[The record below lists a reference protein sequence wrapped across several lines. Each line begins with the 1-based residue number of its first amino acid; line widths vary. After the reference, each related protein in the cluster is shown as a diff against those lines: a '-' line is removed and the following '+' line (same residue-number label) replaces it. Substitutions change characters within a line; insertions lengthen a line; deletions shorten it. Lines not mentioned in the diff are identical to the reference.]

1 MRYILSM
8 RFFFIPI
15 LLVTTFTTLFSQV
28 NKKSD
33 LLIGKWQMY
42 TYATTNNGKLEISYE
57 GYYKNIYEYK
67 KDGSF
72 IATFYKADSL
82 DAITTGNW
90 ELNTSDTIRYLNLT
104 LSPPEENVI
113 SIMLP
118 DKLMKITSTELI
130 LSNGF
135 YIERSVYPSN
145 KKKIPKTYF
154 KRIE

>member
-1 MRYILSM
+1 
-8 RFFFIPI
+8 
-15 LLVTTFTTLFSQV
+15 
-28 NKKSD
+28 
-33 LLIGKWQMY
+33 MY
-42 TYATTNNGKLEISYE
+42 TYATTNNGKLEISYD
-57 GYYKNIYEYK
+57 GYYKHTYEYK
-67 KDGSF
+67 NDGSF
-72 IATFYKADSL
+72 IVTFYKADSL
-82 DAITTGNW
+82 NAITTGNW
-90 ELNTSDTIRYLNLT
+90 ELNTRDTIRYFNLT